1 MLFSINP
8 KRFKFY
14 RFSNNVND
22 KLKCNNTIKNIYRL
36 KSVYIVCY
44 ILLKS
49 IKNYF
54 LLLVLLFDFVVSFA
68 ATLAFLAG

>member
-22 KLKCNNTIKNIYRL
+22 NLKRNNTIKNIYRL

-68 ATLAFLAG
+68 ATLVFLAG